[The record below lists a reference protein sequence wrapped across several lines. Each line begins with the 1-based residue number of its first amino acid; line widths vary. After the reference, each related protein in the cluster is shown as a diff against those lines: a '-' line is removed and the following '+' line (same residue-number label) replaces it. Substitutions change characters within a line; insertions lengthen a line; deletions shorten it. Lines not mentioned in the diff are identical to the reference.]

1 MATKAEVEAENADLR
16 AQLAAAQEQAQGV
29 ADIVSEKDVEI
40 MRLGSE
46 LASAPVP
53 ADGCCDNLCPCGV
66 PYSRPCYSSVIG
78 DMVRTCICPDHPGQA
93 PADRVN
99 A

>member
-16 AQLAAAQEQAQGV
+16 AQLAAAGV
-29 ADIVSEKDVEI
+29 
-40 MRLGSE
+40 G
-46 LASAPVP
+46 
-53 ADGCCDNLCPCGV
+53 GCCEKLCPCGV
-66 PYSRPCYSSVIG
+66 PYSQPCYSSVIG